1 MDNQENK
8 FIDNSE
14 RKEKFFTKDKVCF
27 FIVGLLLG
35 AIIASV
41 ASLIYINLNSSNN
54 ASMGPGNPPSMT
66 DGGTPPEMPEGE
78 MPEGE
83 MPEGETPPEMPSD
96 DRQES
101 GDGSSTDSDS
111 GNSDTSSSGNSK
123 ARPARPNNKST
134 STDTN
139 AS

>member
-8 FIDNSE
+8 FINNPE
-14 RKEKFFTKDKVCF
+14 RKEKFFTKDKICF

-35 AIIASV
+35 AVIASA
-41 ASLIYINLNSSNN
+41 ASLIYINLNSRNN
-54 ASMGPGNPPSMT
+54 TSMGPGNPPSIT
-66 DGGTPPEMPEGE
+66 DGGTPPE

-96 DRQES
+96 DRQEPN
-101 GDGSSTDSDS
+101 DDSSTNNGSDS

-134 STDTN
+134 SADTN

>member
-83 MPEGETPPEMPSD
+83 TPPEMPSD